1 MVNTAERAERTYTMA
16 GFPPFMR
23 PPHPVPASHMRLIGL
38 VGIATLL
45 GAYDLQ
51 IFGLAAKQILAEFQL
66 TENATGPTI
75 ALFRLGVFGALL
87 LCLLADVIGRRRLLL
102 FTILGMALSTAGT
115 AFAPDYETFVVM
127 QVLVRIF
134 GYTEDMLC
142 IVVIAEE
149 VEERTFGYTE
159 DMLCIVVI
167 AEEVE
172 ERTRGWSIGALG
184 TLGTLG
190 AGVAVAMFALVNLLP
205 FGWRAI
211 FVLGAVPLFLLAW
224 MRRGLPETRRFASAA
239 AAGARPANPLD
250 AWRPMI
256 GLLRAYPARLG
267 LLMLAVAPLALGMA
281 PSLALMPTFLQSEH
295 AFSPAMIS
303 GVLIGTGLVGLTA
316 SMWIG
321 KLSDRTGR
329 RPTLLVGIVLTTIG
343 MAGIY
348 YVDTL
353 WLLVAAILIGVFGQV
368 AVGIQVDAYSAE
380 LFPTAYRATSSAMRF
395 MAGIMGGAIGL
406 LLQGAVL
413 APWIGFG
420 PAVLML
426 LIPAPLALIGIY
438 FLPET
443 AGRRLEDISQEPGRA

>member
-115 AFAPDYETFVVM
+115 AFAPDYETFVAM
-127 QVLVRIF
+127 QFLVR
-134 GYTEDMLC
+134 
-142 IVVIAEE
+142 V
-149 VEERTFGYTE
+149 FGYTE

>member
-1 MVNTAERAERTYTMA
+1 MDNAAERAERTYTMA

-87 LCLLADVIGRRRLLL
+87 LCLLADVVGRRRLLL

-149 VEERTFGYTE
+149 VEERT
-159 DMLCIVVI
+159 
-167 AEEVE
+167 
-172 ERTRGWSIGALG
+172 RGWSIGALG

-211 FVLGAVPLFLLAW
+211 YVLGAIPLFLLAW

-239 AAGARPANPLD
+239 ATGVRPANPLD

-267 LLMLAVAPLALGMA
+267 LLMLAVAPLAVGMA

-321 KLSDRTGR
+321 KLSDRVGR

-348 YVDTL
+348 FFESQ
-353 WLLVAAILIGVFGQV
+353 WLLVTAILLGVFGQV
-368 AVGIQVDAYSAE
+368 AVGIQIDAYSAE

-395 MAGIMGGAIGL
+395 MAGIMGGAAGL
-406 LLQGAVL
+406 VLQGAVL

-420 PAVLML
+420 PAVLVL

>member
-1 MVNTAERAERTYTMA
+1 VVNTAERAERTYTMA

-115 AFAPDYETFVVM
+115 AFAPDYETFVAM
-127 QVLVRIF
+127 QFLVR
-134 GYTEDMLC
+134 
-142 IVVIAEE
+142 V
-149 VEERTFGYTE
+149 FGYTE

-211 FVLGAVPLFLLAW
+211 YVLGAVPLFLLAW

-295 AFSPAMIS
+295 AFSPGMIS

-321 KLSDRTGR
+321 KLSDRVGR